1 MLSTFFNRF
10 YREILII
17 VNIIFGYFWKYP
29 FTVSDPKWWQI
40 VLFILAMCVEGFSFI
55 FICEIFGETDFTWR
69 QKWKNFCRFDKRYC
83 KKCEFGEYCKHST
96 CQHKSLRNGRYYLL
110 KMLGH

>member
-1 MLSTFFNRF
+1 MVSAYFERF

-17 VNIIFGYFWKYP
+17 INIIFVPSYILPSIY
-29 FTVSDPKWWQI
+29 DPKWWSVGLI
-40 VLFILAMCVEGFSFI
+40 VITILIEIFSLFFILDHI
-55 FICEIFGETDFTWR
+55 DETEFTWR

-83 KKCEFGEYCKHST
+83 KNCEFGRCCKHSN

-110 KMLGH
+110 KILGH

>member
-1 MLSTFFNRF
+1 MLGVFFGRF

-17 VNIIFGYFWKYP
+17 VNIFTIYTWKWP
-29 FTVSDPKWWQI
+29 FTFEGPKWWQ
-40 VLFILAMCVEGFSFI
+40 VLLFILSLIIEFFSLMFVMDGI
-55 FICEIFGETDFTWR
+55 FETDDTWR
-69 QKWKNFCRFDKRYC
+69 QKWKNFCRFDKRIC

-110 KMLGH
+110 KILGH